1 MSPKRAVV
9 FGVVLGIFWTLILV
23 GLWRWY
29 VTTHPSWNKFSPDS
43 PAESQRTLRGH
54 PQSESADRS
63 FEQTHD
69 PLEYP
74 SARIALTVVSAVGLK
89 TTERF
94 NCEHIQLLFSCCNP
108 KVTTRISL

>member
-69 PLEYP
+69 PLESSYAVSSLFP
-74 SARIALTVVSAVGLK
+74 VEPFPMAFVEREILWLSGTTLARRWACK
-89 TTERF
+89 
-94 NCEHIQLLFSCCNP
+94 
-108 KVTTRISL
+108 